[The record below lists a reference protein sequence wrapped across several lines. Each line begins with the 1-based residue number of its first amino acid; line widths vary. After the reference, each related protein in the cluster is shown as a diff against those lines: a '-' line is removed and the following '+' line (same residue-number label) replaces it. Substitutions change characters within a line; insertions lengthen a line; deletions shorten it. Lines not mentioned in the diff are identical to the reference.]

1 MEPKHLEL
9 ILEVFADADR
19 NRLAAALRA
28 RGLDPLPMK
37 VGFMLS
43 ADLDTMR
50 NLQPSLTGTET
61 GDLPVPDEMKD
72 AIRSIKVLKPRS
84 LH

>member
-1 MEPKHLEL
+1 
-9 ILEVFADADR
+9 
-19 NRLAAALRA
+19 
-28 RGLDPLPMK
+28 
-37 VGFMLS
+37 MLS